1 MKEIFLQVT
10 STVTIPTPEQPMQE
24 EAGDTPSVWEGTVIM
39 PDVTKF
45 KVRSYQV
52 DSIPFS
58 STFQHSN
65 VKVSGTSDYLRNDL
79 NSSMSLVGRIP
90 PKTAWD
96 YIEKISKNPQKEILV
111 LRFGPQNNDEVL
123 DYSVHKQ

>member
-1 MKEIFLQVT
+1 MTHQACGK
-10 STVTIPTPEQPMQE
+10 
-24 EAGDTPSVWEGTVIM
+24 APSSCLMSQSSKSALT
-39 PDVTKF
+39 
-45 KVRSYQV
+45 RL
-52 DSIPFS
+52 IPFS
-58 STFQHSN
+58 STLQHSN
-65 VKVSGTSDYLRNDL
+65 AQVSGTSDYLRNDL

-123 DYSVHKQ
+123 NSSLRQQYLPFESDFRILTHRKLKLIALGHSL

>member
-1 MKEIFLQVT
+1 MTHQACGK
-10 STVTIPTPEQPMQE
+10 
-24 EAGDTPSVWEGTVIM
+24 APSSCLMSQSSKSALT
-39 PDVTKF
+39 
-45 KVRSYQV
+45 RL
-52 DSIPFS
+52 IPFS
-58 STFQHSN
+58 SNLQHSN
-65 VKVSGTSDYLRNDL
+65 AQVSGTSDYLRNDL

-123 DYSVHKQ
+123 NSSLRQQYLPFESDFRILTHRKLKLIALGHSL